1 MAEVPMTQGCVVFDL
16 SYAEDHYPGVGRY
29 AAGLAEALLASRP
42 QWPWRVL
49 MPGRSARFDLSFVPP
64 AARVPAAPPAPGP
77 GQFLL
82 GARLRSLGAM
92 VYHSPYF
99 LRPWN
104 GGCACIVTVHD
115 TIPLEP
121 HGLRGARRAAYRW
134 LLADALKSERVVTDT
149 EAARGTIAREF
160 ARELQHG
167 TAIAVVP
174 PGVHV
179 TAAGGGAW
187 PAWERPAL
195 LAVGINK
202 PHKNL
207 ATLIEA
213 LALIPAAG
221 RPLLVCAGPVDA
233 RYPDAPAL
241 ARRFGIERDVRALG
255 RVHEDQLASLYRSA
269 TAFVMP
275 TRAEGFGLPLLEAL
289 ALGVPAIAS
298 DLAVLREVAGDAA
311 VWVPADDAPAWSAAI
326 SDLLADEAR
335 RARMSALGLERARR
349 FSYGRA
355 AEALSAEYLALAP
368 ALAATGLEGAT
379 AREREAGGRTW

>member
-1 MAEVPMTQGCVVFDL
+1 MAEVPMKRRCVVFDL

-29 AAGLAEALLASRP
+29 AVGLAQALLAARP

-49 MPGRSARFDLSFVPP
+49 MPRRSARFDLSFVPP
-64 AARVPAAPPAPGP
+64 AARVPAAAPAPGP

-82 GARLRSLGAM
+82 GARLRSLGAT

-104 GGCACIVTVHD
+104 AGCACMVTVHD

-121 HGLRGARRAAYRW
+121 DGLRGARRAAYRW

-149 EAARGTIAREF
+149 EAARGTIVKEF
-160 ARELQHG
+160 ARELRPG
-167 TAIAVVP
+167 AAIAVVL

-179 TAAGGGAW
+179 SAGGDAW

-207 ATLIEA
+207 ITLIEA
-213 LALIPAAG
+213 LALIPAAR

-233 RYPDAPAL
+233 RYPDASAL

-255 RVHEDQLASLYRSA
+255 RVPEDQLASLYRSA

-289 ALGVPAIAS
+289 ALGVPAMAS
-298 DLAVLREVAGDAA
+298 DLAVLHEVAGEAA
-311 VWVPADDAPAWSAAI
+311 VWVPADDARAWSWAI
-326 SDLLADEAR
+326 TDLLADEGR
-335 RARMSALGLERARR
+335 RARMSALGLERARC

-355 AEALSAEYLALAP
+355 AEALAAEYQALAP
-368 ALAATGLEGAT
+368 VLAANGLEGAP
-379 AREREAGGRTW
+379 ASEREAGGRPW